1 MKELT
6 YKHCQAYSLNNTS
19 NGYFNYAKNNPGTPT
34 FFIILNNEFLER
46 SLKFLDY
53 VSNKLKAKVF
63 ALSDVEDEETRK
75 LIVKNSEYHFFVPN
89 AGYLSPMLCII
100 PI

>member
-1 MKELT
+1 M
-6 YKHCQAYSLNNTS
+6 
-19 NGYFNYAKNNPGTPT
+19 
-34 FFIILNNEFLER
+34 
-46 SLKFLDY
+46 KFLDY

-63 ALSDVEDEETRK
+63 ALSDVEDEDTRK

-100 PI
+100 PIQLAAFETTFALGRDPDAPRNLTKVVL